1 MFELSAMKNS
11 LYIKNMVCPR
21 CIDTVQGICDKL
33 NIKINSI
40 QLGEVVAS
48 TELSKAQK
56 NEFGESLKARGFELL
71 EDQNSRLINQ
81 IKSIVVNQVHHENE
95 TMKVNFSTLLSE
107 QLHHEYTSMS
117 KLFSLV
123 EGITIERFILK
134 QKAERVKE
142 LLFYDELTLT
152 EIAYK
157 MSYSS
162 VAHLSNQFKK
172 ETGMTPSE
180 FKKLRKPSHQSL
192 DQL

>member
-1 MFELSAMKNS
+1 
-11 LYIKNMVCPR
+11 MVCPR
-21 CIDTVQGICDKL
+21 CIEMVKRIL
-33 NIKINSI
+33 LELEIKAISI
-40 QLGEVVAS
+40 ELGEVKIKDQPS
-48 TELSKAQK
+48 SKQLDQLAQK
-56 NEFGESLKARGFELL
+56 LRNSGFALL
-71 EDQNSRLINQ
+71 EDQNSKLINQ
-81 IKSIVVNQVHHENE
+81 IKSIIINQVHLENE

-117 KLFSLV
+117 KLFSMV

-134 QKAERVKE
+134 QKVEQVKE
-142 LLFYDELTLT
+142 MLFYDQLTLT

-180 FKKLRKPSHQSL
+180 FKKLRKPGHQSL

>member
-1 MFELSAMKNS
+1 MKNTFH
-11 LYIKNMVCPR
+11 IKNMVCPR
-21 CIDTVQGICDKL
+21 CIDTVQNICKDL

-40 QLGEVVAS
+40 QLGEVIAS
-48 TELSKAQK
+48 TKLSKAQRI
-56 NEFGESLKARGFELL
+56 EFEEALKARGFELL

-81 IKSIVVNQVHHENE
+81 IKSIIVNQVHHQNE
-95 TMKVNFSTLLSE
+95 TMKFNFSTLLSE

-117 KLFSLV
+117 KLFSMV
-123 EGITIERFILK
+123 EGITIERFIMK
-134 QKAERVKE
+134 QKVERVKE
-142 LLFYDELTLT
+142 MLFYDELTLT

-180 FKKLRKPSHQSL
+180 FKRLRKPGHQSL

>member
-1 MFELSAMKNS
+1 
-11 LYIKNMVCPR
+11 MVCPR

-40 QLGEVVAS
+40 QLGEVVAN
-48 TELSKAQK
+48 TERSKPLK
-56 NEFGESLKARGFELL
+56 NEFGEALKSKGFELL
-71 EDQNSRLINQ
+71 EDQNSKLINQ
-81 IKSIVVNQVHHENE
+81 IKSIIVDQIHHQNE
-95 TMKVNFSTLLSE
+95 SIKVNFSTLLSE

-117 KLFSLV
+117 KLFSMV
-123 EGITIERFILK
+123 EGITIERFIMR
-134 QKAERVKE
+134 QKVESVKE
-142 LLFYDELTLT
+142 MLFYDELTLT

-180 FKKLRKPSHQSL
+180 FKKLRKPGHQSL

>member
-1 MFELSAMKNS
+1 MKNIIH
-11 LYIKNMVCPR
+11 IKNMVCPR
-21 CIDTVQGICDKL
+21 CIDTVQSICDKL

-40 QLGEVVAS
+40 QLGEVLS
-48 TELSKAQK
+48 SNELSKAQK
-56 NEFGESLKARGFELL
+56 NEFGEALKSRGFELL

-81 IKSIVVNQVHHENE
+81 IKSIIVDQVHHQNE
-95 TMKVNFSTLLSE
+95 SMKVNFSTLLSE
-107 QLHHEYTSMS
+107 QLSYEYTSMS
-117 KLFSLV
+117 KLFSMV
-123 EGITIERFILK
+123 EGITIERFIMR
-134 QKAERVKE
+134 QKVERAKE
-142 LLFYDELTLT
+142 MLFYDELTLT

-180 FKKLRKPSHQSL
+180 FKKMRKPGHQSL